1 MPSSMRPPSRPSRS
15 RNAERRRRVTGDSA
29 LATLWRHRWLWLG
42 FVRRDITSRY
52 LGSVGGMAWAL
63 LHPLALLAIYALV
76 FQAVFKVRFAELD
89 QFPFVVFVA
98 TVLWPWMAFQEG
110 LMRGT
115 QAVVQH
121 AALVKKVPFPHELL
135 VYAAVTATFA
145 VQLLGYTLVCVL
157 LALMGQALHW
167 TSLGWVLCWLVL
179 LYVFTL
185 ALALGLATV
194 QVFLRDVEQ
203 VLSQVLMVLFYATP
217 ILYPLTLAPAW
228 LQDIMRWN
236 PLMQILDAL
245 RQALLFGL
253 GSSALKVGVMAV
265 AVLCLF
271 WMTRRL
277 FRRMSP
283 YFEDMV

>member
-1 MPSSMRPPSRPSRS
+1 
-15 RNAERRRRVTGDSA
+15 VTGNSA
-29 LATLWRHRWLWLG
+29 AATLWRHRWLWLG
-42 FVRRDITSRY
+42 FVRREITSRY
-52 LGSVGGMAWAL
+52 LGSVGGLAWAL
-63 LHPLALLAIYALV
+63 LHPLALLAIYSLV
-76 FQAVFKVRFAELD
+76 FQAVFKVRFTELD

-135 VYAAVTATFA
+135 VYAAVTATFV
-145 VQLLGYTLVCVL
+145 VQLVGYALVCVL
-157 LALMGQALHW
+157 LALMGHALHW
-167 TSLGWVLCWLVL
+167 SALGWVVCWLLL

-217 ILYPLTLAPAW
+217 ILYPLSLVPVW

-236 PLMQILDAL
+236 PLMQVLDSV

-253 GSSALKVGVMAV
+253 GSGVFKISIMALAV
-265 AVLCLF
+265 TSLF
-271 WMTRRL
+271 WLARKL

>member
-1 MPSSMRPPSRPSRS
+1 
-15 RNAERRRRVTGDSA
+15 
-29 LATLWRHRWLWLG
+29 
-42 FVRRDITSRY
+42 
-52 LGSVGGMAWAL
+52 
-63 LHPLALLAIYALV
+63 
-76 FQAVFKVRFAELD
+76 
-89 QFPFVVFVA
+89 
-98 TVLWPWMAFQEG
+98 
-110 LMRGT
+110 MRGT

-135 VYAAVTATFA
+135 VYAAVTATFV
-145 VQLLGYTLVCVL
+145 VQLVGYALVCVL
-157 LALMGQALHW
+157 LALMGNALHW
-167 TSLGWVLCWLVL
+167 SALGWVLCWLML

-217 ILYPLTLAPAW
+217 ILYPLSLVPAW

-236 PLMQILDAL
+236 PLMQVLDSV

-253 GSSALKVGVMAV
+253 SGSLLKIGIMALAV
-265 AVLCLF
+265 ASLL
-271 WMTRRL
+271 WLARNL

>member
-1 MPSSMRPPSRPSRS
+1 M
-15 RNAERRRRVTGDSA
+15 TGDSA
-29 LATLWRHRWLWLG
+29 AATLWRHRWLWLG
-42 FVRRDITSRY
+42 FVRREITSRY

-135 VYAAVTATFA
+135 VYAAVTATFV
-145 VQLLGYTLVCVL
+145 VQFMGYALVCVV
-157 LALMGQALHW
+157 LALMGNDLHG
-167 TSLGWVLCWLVL
+167 SALGWVLGWLLL

-217 ILYPLTLAPAW
+217 ILYPLSLVPPW
-228 LQDIMRWN
+228 LQDVMRWN
-236 PLMQILDAL
+236 PLMQVLDSL
-245 RQALLFGL
+245 RQAWLFGL
-253 GSSALKVGVMAV
+253 GGSVLKIGFMALAV
-265 AVLCLF
+265 ACLF
-271 WMTRRL
+271 WLARKL

>member
-1 MPSSMRPPSRPSRS
+1 M
-15 RNAERRRRVTGDSA
+15 TGDSA
-29 LATLWRHRWLWLG
+29 AATLWRHRWLWLG
-42 FVRRDITSRY
+42 FVRREITSRY

-135 VYAAVTATFA
+135 VYAAVTATF
-145 VQLLGYTLVCVL
+145 VVHFVGYALVCAV
-157 LALMGQALHW
+157 LALMGSDLHG
-167 TSLGWVLCWLVL
+167 SALGWVLAWLLL

-217 ILYPLTLAPAW
+217 ILYPLSLVPPW
-228 LQDIMRWN
+228 LQDVMRWN
-236 PLMQILDAL
+236 PLMQVLDSV
-245 RQALLFGL
+245 RQAWLFGL
-253 GSSALKVGVMAV
+253 GGGVLKIGLMALAV
-265 AVLCLF
+265 ACLF
-271 WMTRRL
+271 WLARKL

>member
-1 MPSSMRPPSRPSRS
+1 M
-15 RNAERRRRVTGDSA
+15 TGDSA
-29 LATLWRHRWLWLG
+29 AATLWRHRWLWLG
-42 FVRRDITSRY
+42 FVRREISSRY

-76 FQAVFKVRFAELD
+76 FQAVFKVRFAELER
-89 QFPFVVFVA
+89 FPFVVFVA

-110 LMRGT
+110 LLRGT

-135 VYAAVTATFA
+135 VYAAVSATFV
-145 VQLLGYTLVCVL
+145 VQLVGYALVCVL
-157 LALMGQALHW
+157 LALMGHALHW
-167 TSLGWVLCWLVL
+167 SALGWVLGWLLL
-179 LYVFTL
+179 LYALTL
-185 ALALGLATV
+185 ALALALATV

-217 ILYPLTLAPAW
+217 ILYPLSLAPGW

-236 PLMQILDAL
+236 PLMQVLDAV
-245 RQALLFGL
+245 RQALLFGQT
-253 GSSALKVGVMAV
+253 SSVLKMALLALAV
-265 AVLCLF
+265 ALLF
-271 WMTRRL
+271 WLARKL

>member
-1 MPSSMRPPSRPSRS
+1 
-15 RNAERRRRVTGDSA
+15 
-29 LATLWRHRWLWLG
+29 
-42 FVRRDITSRY
+42 
-52 LGSVGGMAWAL
+52 
-63 LHPLALLAIYALV
+63 
-76 FQAVFKVRFAELD
+76 
-89 QFPFVVFVA
+89 
-98 TVLWPWMAFQEG
+98 
-110 LMRGT
+110 
-115 QAVVQH
+115 
-121 AALVKKVPFPHELL
+121 
-135 VYAAVTATFA
+135 
-145 VQLLGYTLVCVL
+145 
-157 LALMGQALHW
+157 MGQALHW
-167 TSLGWVLCWLVL
+167 ASLGWVLCWLVL
-179 LYVFTL
+179 LYVLTL
-185 ALALGLATV
+185 AFALGLATV